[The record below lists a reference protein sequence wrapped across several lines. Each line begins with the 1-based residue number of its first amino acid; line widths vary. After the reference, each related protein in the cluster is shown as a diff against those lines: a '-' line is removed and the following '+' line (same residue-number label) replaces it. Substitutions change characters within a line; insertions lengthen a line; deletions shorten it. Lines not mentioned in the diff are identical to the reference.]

1 MNTLRICALLFAS
14 FSVSAQAQEIR
25 LDEIV
30 KKVSSNNYQ
39 VLGEAQKVYQA
50 KESVRFSRG
59 ELLPSLN
66 LWKIA
71 SAIVDPFSLISQDI
85 APFLVPANWFRLSQA
100 EKLYLAEREGYRAL
114 WANELFTAK
123 ILFYQAHLDTQL
135 AKRVESL
142 GKDFKVILEIAELRQ
157 RLGGLQPGI
166 AQEIRLK
173 TLALEEDS
181 MRLSQ
186 TLRDQSRQLA
196 YVLGIPQTE
205 GATLAQWSFPDPL
218 QLPSIKPED
227 VLWRARSISPE
238 RRQHQHILEAIPSLK
253 GEIGFTILGLA
264 SNSRGTAGG
273 VFDNIPMPSGLG
285 FSTGP
290 ALRIAEAQKKRI
302 ELQLLAVEETLARDV
317 FMNVEN
323 LDLEKRALRSTME
336 RVAISEQL
344 LEQLKTR
351 IGLGDLIDPL
361 AVSETYRNWV
371 IAQTSYV
378 QQLLKATVLWER
390 IQRITFSG
398 DYAFVPAVNEKGR
411 LQ

>member
-1 MNTLRICALLFAS
+1 MRTLSIYALLLS
-14 FSVSAQAQEIR
+14 SLSLSAHAQEIR
-25 LDEIV
+25 LDDIV
-30 KKVSSNNYQ
+30 KKVSSTNYQ

-71 SAIVDPFSLISQDI
+71 SAIVDPFTLISQDI

-135 AKRVESL
+135 AKKVESL

-157 RLGGLQPGI
+157 RLGGLQPGT

-173 TLALEEDS
+173 NLALEEDS

-205 GATLAQWSFPDPL
+205 GATLAEWAFPDPL
-218 QLPSIKPED
+218 QLPSIKPDD

-238 RRQHQHILEAIPSLK
+238 RRQHQHILEAIPALK

-273 VFDNIPMPSGLG
+273 VFDNIPVPSGLG

-371 IAQTSYV
+371 LAQTSYV

-398 DYAFVPAVNEKGR
+398 DYVFVPAVNEKGR